1 MNLFSGIGMWSFHV
15 HAEATTAK
23 NNDNAGSNDIPV
35 VDPSQQRDL
44 WERILSGPE
53 YLTTMDLILFSCIIL
68 LGMELLNHI
77 SANLGRE
84 CILFF

>member
-1 MNLFSGIGMWSFHV
+1 MWSFHV

-23 NNDNAGSNDIPV
+23 KNDTAGSNGTPV
-35 VDPSQQRDL
+35 VGQSQQHGL
-44 WERILSGPE
+44 WERIRSGPD

-77 SANLGRE
+77 SGNLGCE
-84 CILFF
+84 FILFY